1 MTSSEISNNQPGWV
15 FFHHCSHLSSVKAR
29 FLASLAFHKS
39 TTFSFQE
46 TQKLL
51 LYSLSCTPPAAPGS
65 ERVFFLSEFSPMFWG
80 LQKRVGQ
87 KQVSVSKLILG
98 INTCIVYHVYHVY
111 HVYLRLSVQSN
122 HSLTFQHKQFQSGVV
137 DSAQKPH
144 NLILEGSN
152 WTCTG

>member
-1 MTSSEISNNQPGWV
+1 
-15 FFHHCSHLSSVKAR
+15 
-29 FLASLAFHKS
+29 
-39 TTFSFQE
+39 
-46 TQKLL
+46 
-51 LYSLSCTPPAAPGS
+51 
-65 ERVFFLSEFSPMFWG
+65 MFWG

-122 HSLTFQHKQFQSGVV
+122 HFLTLQHKQFQSGVV

-152 WTCTG
+152 WIWTG